1 MPTACCATASG
12 WQFLRGGVTHKIP
25 SVMFVRHMVAYGSLD
40 ACAHVSPAPLPAP
53 GRWSATNPPP
63 QHGSGAS
70 TSVVEPCVVF
80 ATYSLTLDPLR
91 AVEETKDQAHYPRG
105 VIGDDGVRANDRRS
119 SFPNSSY
126 HTIEPNNIASTK
138 FSCVGVGRKVQ
149 RVSTI
154 APVAGE

>member
-1 MPTACCATASG
+1 
-12 WQFLRGGVTHKIP
+12 
-25 SVMFVRHMVAYGSLD
+25 MVAYGSLD

-91 AVEETKDQAHYPRG
+91 AVEETKDQAQVPPGGHRG
-105 VIGDDGVRANDRRS
+105 RRGESERSAIIVPKFLVTPLNPTSPPQNFPVSGLAVRFDG
-119 SFPNSSY
+119 
-126 HTIEPNNIASTK
+126 
-138 FSCVGVGRKVQ
+138 
-149 RVSTI
+149 
-154 APVAGE
+154 